1 MMMCIIYLYKRE
13 KKGRNFCNE
22 LLFVVLIFMI
32 IKHASA
38 LCFSLSLFAQK
49 TTHIEYQ

>member
-38 LCFSLSLFAQK
+38 HCFSLSLRAEDDA
-49 TTHIEYQ
+49 H

>member
-22 LLFVVLIFMI
+22 LFICCVNIHDNKTRLRSLFL
-32 IKHASA
+32 
-38 LCFSLSLFAQK
+38 SLSLRAEDDA
-49 TTHIEYQ
+49 H

>member
-22 LLFVVLIFMI
+22 LLFVVLIRIHDNKTRLRSLF
-32 IKHASA
+32 
-38 LCFSLSLFAQK
+38 LSLSLRAEDDA
-49 TTHIEYQ
+49 H